1 MHTFAE
7 QVHVLQTEAERL
19 IQYRRALL
27 PEARSRP
34 SACTQWQ
41 VQTVVAHLIG
51 VVESYGGN
59 VSRSMPGD
67 ASPCILPWQLGAWWS
82 TVTRSWR
89 AALPS
94 GAGACERT

>member
-7 QVHVLQTEAERL
+7 RVHVLQTDAERL
-19 IQYRRALL
+19 TQYRRALP

-41 VQTVVAHLIG
+41 VQNVVAHLIG
-51 VVESYGGN
+51 VAESYDGN
-59 VSRSMPGD
+59 VCRDLQGD

-82 TVTRSWR
+82 TITGSWR

-94 GAGACERT
+94 GAGAFERI